1 MHPDQLVLTKQV
13 ATRLIAD
20 LLPGTDP
27 ATVRLL
33 RTSATTSTVVRIG
46 EDLAARFPLEPAD
59 PDIARAA
66 LAAEHEAMGEFA
78 AVCPLPAPEP
88 VALGEPSAAFPMPWS
103 VQTWLPGEVADPVAL
118 EGSDAAADDLAA
130 LLLALR
136 AVPTG
141 GRRFQG
147 PGRGGDLTA
156 HEDWVRECLERS
168 RDLLPVAQLAASW
181 ERWRTLERRDPDVMS
196 HRDLIP
202 ANLLTSGG
210 RLVGVLD
217 AGGYSP
223 ADPALDLVG
232 AWHLLDAERRDR
244 LRARLG
250 CADLEWERGAA
261 WAFVQAIGLVWYYE
275 DSNPTMAQLGRST
288 CQRLPEDPPPAGGA

>member
-141 GRRFQG
+141 GRRFQ
-147 PGRGGDLTA
+147 
-156 HEDWVRECLERS
+156 
-168 RDLLPVAQLAASW
+168 
-181 ERWRTLERRDPDVMS
+181 
-196 HRDLIP
+196 
-202 ANLLTSGG
+202 
-210 RLVGVLD
+210 
-217 AGGYSP
+217 
-223 ADPALDLVG
+223 
-232 AWHLLDAERRDR
+232 
-244 LRARLG
+244 
-250 CADLEWERGAA
+250 
-261 WAFVQAIGLVWYYE
+261 
-275 DSNPTMAQLGRST
+275 
-288 CQRLPEDPPPAGGA
+288 